1 MKIPLALLSL
11 SFLLLP
17 AHGTKEPAT
26 LWINS
31 KIVKASNPLFTNGII
46 ITIEGKKHE
55 LGFREDGVVV
65 WRHSK

>member
-1 MKIPLALLSL
+1 MKILLILLSL

-17 AHGTKEPAT
+17 AHGIKESAT

-31 KIVKASNPLFTNGII
+31 KTVKSSNPFFTNGLI

-55 LGFREDGVVV
+55 LGFRDDGAVV